1 MEEIFVTK
9 LRINKVR
16 HLENL
21 EIPLSDTERK
31 HLILTGKNGSGK
43 TSVLEG
49 ISTFIQNTVSNKV
62 TNEVLD
68 DLEGNYIKYLSYLI
82 NQKTSL
88 PNIYKARDGFGTKSI
103 IIQLS
108 SVENSLKQIQEQ
120 LAKIAPCSFRANISN
135 DTFGQEIGN
144 RLQAFIFKFFQSKR
158 FFFPNESNGPQK
170 IDLKDYYELNENINE
185 NFVRQLVNL
194 RLDLLDAKDL
204 GKTDEVNKIEE
215 WFRSFT
221 NILREI
227 FEDETLELV
236 FDRQNFNYNI
246 ITKKNDSFNLNQLSD
261 GYSSFLAIITELI
274 MRISGTNY
282 TIHSYDA
289 QGLVL
294 IDEIENHLHISL
306 QKKILPFLTTFFPK
320 IQFIVT
326 THSPFVLSSID
337 NAVIYDLEKQERVED
352 LSAYSYTNIV
362 KGYFETDE
370 YSQEV
375 KEKIRE
381 YEKLVEKSK
390 HDTGLLTLEEKEK
403 YYDLKK
409 YFEQL
414 PKTLSP
420 ELQLKIQQLEL
431 SRLAQ

>member
-43 TSVLEG
+43 TSVLEALDKRLYLVHL
-49 ISTFIQNTVSNKV
+49 SDSQFVQNQI
-62 TNEVLD
+62 E
-68 DLEGNYIKYLSYLI
+68 LEGKDKLGDII
-82 NQKTSL
+82 Q
-88 PNIYKARDGFGTKSI
+88 FGTNIKDNENTFFYFNNAELIPKKITEEEFIIAFFKAKRKPEYQYSDSI
-103 IIQLS
+103 KKINISNYYHQYRNAN
-108 SVENSLKQIQEQ
+108 SVFLDYLVYLRTERSFANEEHNLEKVNRIDLWFNKFESLLKQIFNNPN
-120 LAKIAPCSFRANISN
+120 LKASFDRSGFSYNYKIK
-135 DTFGQEIGN
+135 
-144 RLQAFIFKFFQSKR
+144 L
-158 FFFPNESNGPQK
+158 PNKEP
-170 IDLKDYYELNENINE
+170 
-185 NFVRQLVNL
+185 F
-194 RLDLLDAKDL
+194 DLL
-204 GKTDEVNKIEE
+204 
-215 WFRSFT
+215 S
-221 NILREI
+221 
-227 FEDETLELV
+227 
-236 FDRQNFNYNI
+236 
-246 ITKKNDSFNLNQLSD
+246 LSD
-261 GYSSFLAIITELI
+261 GYAAILDIISELI
-274 MRISGTNY
+274 MRMENKASQV
-282 TIHSYDA
+282 YDL
-289 QGLVL
+289 QGIVL
-294 IDEIENHLHISL
+294 IDEIETHLHIDL

-362 KGYFETDE
+362 KGYFEADE

-375 KEKIRE
+375 KEKMRE

>member
-49 ISTFIQNTVSNKV
+49 INTFINHVINKSLTETSIKEIINNNLV
-62 TNEVLD
+62 LQESLKRAQEGIKNGERTAQQVVKNNEHFYKIFQKKVQDFIPSQIFFSQDILSD
-68 DLEGNYIKYLSYLI
+68 LIDNILEGYFLF
-82 NQKTSL
+82 KT
-88 PNIYKARDGFGTKSI
+88 F
-103 IIQLS
+103 
-108 SVENSLKQIQEQ
+108 E
-120 LAKIAPCSFRANISN
+120 
-135 DTFGQEIGN
+135 
-144 RLQAFIFKFFQSKR
+144 SKR
-158 FFFPNESNGPQK
+158 VFSPKESNGPQK
-170 IDLKDYYELNENINE
+170 LELNNQHSTNENINE

-204 GKTDEVNKIEE
+204 GKTEEVSKIEE

-221 NILREI
+221 NILKEI

-246 ITKKNDSFNLNQLSD
+246 ITKNNESFNLNQLSD

-306 QKKILPFLTTFFPK
+306 QKKILPFLTTLFPK

-337 NAVIYDLEKQERVED
+337 NAVIYDLEKQERVEN

-362 KGYFETDE
+362 KGYFEADE

-375 KEKIRE
+375 KEKIKE

-403 YYDLKK
+403 YYDLKR